1 MGAQLSGI
9 LGSLGMSETEE
20 GVYRCLLRSNE
31 NSVQGIAETLG
42 IPVDEAERGVAR
54 LSAIELVALSDDLR
68 YRAVSPALA
77 VQRLV
82 EGHLRDQRARLE
94 RRVREDRIVEALVN
108 ERRSVG
114 SPLLP
119 TYQAVERV
127 EGIANVRAV
136 IDELTF
142 FARHEGMT
150 TQPHGAL
157 SAEGIRAARVIDT
170 RVLRRGVRMRTIMAG
185 AALDD
190 PPTVAYLRELSA
202 MGAEIRISKRP
213 FERMLIVDRLTA
225 LSPINPD
232 NSALGALVIREPGLV
247 SNLVALFERTWL
259 DGVDLEEAT
268 GPSDPGPDGALTGIE
283 RRILA
288 MMGQVDKD
296 DQGARE
302 LGISIRTYR
311 KHIADLMLRLGAANR
326 FQAGIQAR
334 SRGWL

>member
-9 LGSLGMSETEE
+9 LGSLGVSETEE
-20 GVYRCLLRSNE
+20 SVYRCLLRSYE
-31 NSVQGIAETLG
+31 NSVQGVAETLG

-54 LSAIELVALSDDLR
+54 LSAIELVALSDDRR

-82 EGHLRDQRARLE
+82 EGRLRDQRAHLE
-94 RRVREDRIVEALVN
+94 RQVRDDRIVEALVN

-157 SAEGIRAARVIDT
+157 SADGIKAARVIDT

-190 PPTVAYLRELSA
+190 PPTVAYLRELTA
-202 MGAEIRISKRP
+202 LGAEIRISKRP

-232 NSALGALVIREPGLV
+232 NSSLGALVIREPGLV

-259 DGVDLEEAT
+259 DGVDIEQAI
-268 GPSDPGPDGALTGIE
+268 GPLRPDPDGPLTEIE
-283 RRILA
+283 CRILA
-288 MMGQVDKD
+288 LMGQVDKD

-311 KHIADLMLRLGAANR
+311 KHVADLMLRLGAANR

-334 SRGWL
+334 DRGWL